1 MLLLIL
7 SAPMALMAKDTVLNS
22 EDGGYAAPGGQI
34 KTGLAAEKGVPP
46 YSRFAINPDL
56 PWLETGTLG
65 ESSRP
70 VGGAPDDQPGISPP
84 ATSPGDAAS
93 YICTPSGFGQQSRCF
108 VPPAGE
114 EAAAAPNE

>member
-1 MLLLIL
+1 
-7 SAPMALMAKDTVLNS
+7 MALMAKDTVLKS
-22 EDGGYAAPGGQI
+22 KDGGYASPGGQI
-34 KTGLAAEKGVPP
+34 ETGFASEKGVPP
-46 YSRFAINPDL
+46 HSRFAINPDL
-56 PWLETGTLG
+56 PWLETGTLR